1 MAMLSN
7 AQTMAGKLAFLAHQE
22 ITLEG
27 FTGLQTYVIAKTSID
42 ANGNFKLA
50 YAKVGLGMGCLNKWT

>member
-27 FTGLQTYVIAKTSID
+27 FTGFQTYVIAKTSID